1 VVSGAATV
9 ATVSQPTMT
18 FTPQNW
24 NSVQTLTINGVQDA
38 NTTDGSTM
46 LTFSSPDAP
55 TVMLPVTVTDDDV
68 LALALS
74 STTLSLGEGGTTTF
88 TVALTQDPG
97 ASKAVTLTTANA
109 AIGTVTPTTMTF
121 TGGASG
127 NWGAPQLVT
136 VSAPADD
143 DTANAS
149 TSITLAAT
157 GLSDRV
163 VSIAVTDDD
172 VQAITT
178 TPNPP
183 MTVAVTEGATGTL
196 AVRLAFKPAA
206 DVTISASSLAPGVA
220 TVTPATLTFS
230 TTNWAMP
237 QNATVTALQD
247 ADAAA
252 GSTTI
257 RLETAALGLTRDVGV
272 TVTDD
277 DTLALALSST
287 TTTVTEGLTTTFT
300 VALTA
305 QPLASTTIS
314 IATSNAAAA
323 TATSTVTFSTTDW
336 ATPKTVTVTGVQDTN
351 LASDTATLTLS
362 ASGGATIAPATVAV
376 TVTDDDTQA
385 IVASSATVGVTEGST
400 AQFTVRLAFQPAAN
414 VTVNVASGNTAIA
427 TVNAATLSFTTATW
441 NTPQTVTVTAPQD
454 ADTMGNTTMVALT
467 SGALTTNVT
476 INVTDDDALNIAL
489 SPSTLHVTEGGTA
502 TLNVSLTAQ
511 PASNLTVTLASSD
524 ATAVTLG
531 TTSLTFTTT
540 NWATAQPV
548 TVTGVEDADAAQE
561 AVTITATSGALTRT
575 ATATTIENDA
585 LTVVTSTGALTL
597 TEGGTGTFTVRLGAQ
612 PAAAV
617 SVAVQSSDTGI
628 ATISPATLTF
638 DAATWNTPQTVT
650 VGGTEDQNLAA
661 NVATISLTSAGAGNA
676 SVTATVN
683 DNDTQAI
690 QVSATTVSVIEGQST
705 TFTARLAYQP
715 AATGTVNV
723 SPATTPVTVAPAS
736 LSFTTTPWNQPQTLT
751 VSRAQDPNA
760 TPDTA
765 TVSLTGGG
773 APAAS
778 VTVNVQDDDTLG
790 IELEAT
796 TLTVN
801 EGSTGILR
809 VRLTAAPAA
818 QVFVNVTST
827 NTAKLT
833 VTPLTVSF
841 DGTNW
846 NTYKSIT
853 AVGVQDADPDT
864 ENVSVSFS
872 SPTPGITTRTANV
885 QVRDDEVQGILLD
898 TTSMRIGNGTNRSIG
913 VRLQSPPSGTV
924 VVNIASDNPQ
934 IASVTTT
941 SVSFTSSDWSGYQFV
956 PIRGEIDP
964 DYDVETTTVR
974 FTTPGVPQNA
984 VTVTVAEQDIM
995 YSSGPNPSTI
1005 CEGDAMYMEIAL
1017 NGDPGGP
1024 LAVNVDPPYFMFA
1037 STQQVLFDSTNWTS
1051 PQGVWLYTN
1060 GTGDGVVYLSTD
1072 DSLSYL
1078 QFNVWVTR
1086 NWGGFECLA
1095 RR

>member
-1 VVSGAATV
+1 MRTSPSFLRLLAPLALGLLLVAGCKVKDASFTEGTGSADAAAVDDAPPDVPTGPPGFLIDMTSTLVTEGTSRPFTVALTAPPADFMLVTVTSADDGKLGVVPTALVFSTSNWSTPKSVMLTGKADLDTANETVNLTLSADGIDTPYAVDITVADDDGVNVALNATSLNVGEGTTATLGVSLTAQPAADVTLSVVSGAATA
-9 ATVSQPTMT
+9 ATVSQPSMT

-55 TVMLPVTVTDDDV
+55 TVMLPMTVTGDDV

-97 ASKAVTLTTANA
+97 ASKAVTLTTASA
-109 AIGTVTPTTMTF
+109 AIGTATPTTMTF
-121 TGGASG
+121 TGRASG
-127 NWGAPQLVT
+127 NWGAPQLVS

-172 VQAITT
+172 VQAITP

-206 DVTISASSLAPGVA
+206 DVTIPASSLAPGVA

-230 TTNWAMP
+230 TTDWAMP

-257 RLETAALGLTRDVGV
+257 RLEAAALGLTRDVGV

-287 TTTVTEGLTTTFT
+287 TATVTEGLTTTFT

-314 IATSNAAAA
+314 IATSNAATA

-351 LASDTATLTLS
+351 LAADTATLTLS
-362 ASGGATIAPATVAV
+362 ASGGATITPATV
-376 TVTDDDTQA
+376 TVAATDDDTQA

-467 SGALTTNVT
+467 SSALTTNVT

-489 SPSTLHVTEGGTA
+489 SPSTFNVYEGGTA

-511 PASNLTVTLASSD
+511 LAANLTVTLASGD

-561 AVTITATSGALTRT
+561 AVTITATAGALTRT
-575 ATATTIENDA
+575 ATATTIEN
-585 LTVVTSTGALTL
+585 
-597 TEGGTGTFTVRLGAQ
+597 
-612 PAAAV
+612 
-617 SVAVQSSDTGI
+617 
-628 ATISPATLTF
+628 
-638 DAATWNTPQTVT
+638 
-650 VGGTEDQNLAA
+650 
-661 NVATISLTSAGAGNA
+661 
-676 SVTATVN
+676 
-683 DNDTQAI
+683 
-690 QVSATTVSVIEGQST
+690 
-705 TFTARLAYQP
+705 
-715 AATGTVNV
+715 
-723 SPATTPVTVAPAS
+723 
-736 LSFTTTPWNQPQTLT
+736 
-751 VSRAQDPNA
+751 
-760 TPDTA
+760 
-765 TVSLTGGG
+765 
-773 APAAS
+773 
-778 VTVNVQDDDTLG
+778 
-790 IELEAT
+790 
-796 TLTVN
+796 
-801 EGSTGILR
+801 
-809 VRLTAAPAA
+809 
-818 QVFVNVTST
+818 
-827 NTAKLT
+827 
-833 VTPLTVSF
+833 
-841 DGTNW
+841 
-846 NTYKSIT
+846 
-853 AVGVQDADPDT
+853 
-864 ENVSVSFS
+864 
-872 SPTPGITTRTANV
+872 
-885 QVRDDEVQGILLD
+885 
-898 TTSMRIGNGTNRSIG
+898 
-913 VRLQSPPSGTV
+913 
-924 VVNIASDNPQ
+924 ASDNPQ

-956 PIRGEIDP
+956 PGRGGFDP

-984 VTVTVAEQDIM
+984 VTVTVAEQDVM

-1017 NGDPGGP
+1017 NGAPGGP

-1037 STQQVLFDSTNWTS
+1037 STQQVLFDSTNWTT
-1051 PQGVWLYTN
+1051 PQGVWLDTSDTSN
-1060 GTGDGVVYLSTD
+1060 GVVYLSTD

-1078 QFNVWVTR
+1078 PFNVTVTR
-1086 NWGGFECLA
+1086 NVGGFECLA